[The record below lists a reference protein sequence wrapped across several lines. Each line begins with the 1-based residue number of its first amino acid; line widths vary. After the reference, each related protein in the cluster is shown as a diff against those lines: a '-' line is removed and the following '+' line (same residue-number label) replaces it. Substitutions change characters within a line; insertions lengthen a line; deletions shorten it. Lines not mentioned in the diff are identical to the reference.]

1 MFCTFPDRSV
11 YLMCEI
17 FREALEQMLVRPV
30 TPREVGNVLLN
41 VAVPPEPKAR
51 PVAISLQVL
60 IEVQQSVKSTRA
72 ERIPSSCTRERATTN

>member
-51 PVAISLQVL
+51 PVAISL
-60 IEVQQSVKSTRA
+60 
-72 ERIPSSCTRERATTN
+72 